1 MPALRMLG
9 RRWSV
14 ATDDVPMLAVVPTL
28 CHGIWACGLGIGWC
42 VLGRPD
48 GCHEGAGYSVV
59 VAGLFFC
66 FTANFV
72 LGSWL
77 CYEGLKG
84 APAARARPTS
94 YCVVG
99 RKQPLRP
106 AAGSHRRLCAPRLPL
121 RHAPAVARAL
131 HPVLAAHGAG
141 RGNMHQLCALPLMP
155 WPRLLRA
162 TFCGPTPTA
171 RPRSTACSAAL
182 WHRQPS
188 SLLSC
193 VPHVGGRLWLSL
205 NSQAPAVLPHRPHHP
220 LGAARRGPGAAV
232 LAAHLVRAL
241 L

>member
-1 MPALRMLG
+1 MTSPCLQWSPRCATASGRAAWASAGASWDARTGATRAL
-9 RRWSV
+9 
-14 ATDDVPMLAVVPTL
+14 ATPLSSPGCSSASPPTL
-28 CHGIWACGLGIGWC
+28 CSAPGSATRGSRVRQPPEPARHLIVLSGIICP
-42 VLGRPD
+42 R
-48 GCHEGAGYSVV
+48 S
-59 VAGLFFC
+59 
-66 FTANFV
+66 T
-72 LGSWL
+72 
-77 CYEGLKG
+77 
-84 APAARARPTS
+84 
-94 YCVVG
+94 
-99 RKQPLRP
+99 
-106 AAGSHRRLCAPRLPL
+106 AGSPQRLCTPRLPL

-193 VPHVGGRLWLSL
+193 VPRVGGRLWLSL

>member
-14 ATDDVPMLAVVPTL
+14 ATDDVPVLAVVPTL
-28 CHGIWACGLGIGWC
+28 FHGIWACGLGIGWC

-72 LGSWL
+72 LGAWL

-84 APAARARPTS
+84 APAARVRPTS

-99 RKQPLRP
+99 HHLPSRP
-106 AAGSHRRLCAPRLPL
+106 AAGSPQRLCASRLPL
-121 RHAPAVARAL
+121 RHAPAAARAL

-141 RGNMHQLCALPLMP
+141 RGNMHQLCALPPENLAAAAACDVL
-155 WPRLLRA
+155 WAHAHCAHSQRGLLCCAVA
-162 TFCGPTPTA
+162 T
-171 RPRSTACSAAL
+171 SA
-182 WHRQPS
+182 
-188 SLLSC
+188 
-193 VPHVGGRLWLSL
+193 VE
-205 NSQAPAVLPHRPHHP
+205 PAKLC
-220 LGAARRGPGAAV
+220 AARRGQAMG
-232 LAAHLVRAL
+232 RT
-241 L
+241 

>member
-14 ATDDVPMLAVVPTL
+14 ATDDVPVLAVVPTL

-99 RKQPLRP
+99 HHLPSLYCRLTSAPVHAQAPSSTRTCGGACPTSCTRCTRCWPWKYASTVRP
-106 AAGSHRRLCAPRLPL
+106 TPDALAAAAACDVLWAHAHCAPSQHGLL
-121 RHAPAVARAL
+121 CCAVAPSAVE
-131 HPVLAAHGAG
+131 PAE
-141 RGNMHQLCALPLMP
+141 LC
-155 WPRLLRA
+155 
-162 TFCGPTPTA
+162 
-171 RPRSTACSAAL
+171 
-182 WHRQPS
+182 
-188 SLLSC
+188 
-193 VPHVGGRLWLSL
+193 
-205 NSQAPAVLPHRPHHP
+205 
-220 LGAARRGPGAAV
+220 AARRGQAMAQS
-232 LAAHLVRAL
+232 
-241 L
+241 